1 MWAAVQRLFQ
11 WHLSGLKKILGQ
23 LFSNCQMWCQSPQE
37 YVEKEGF
44 VGKIDTYAGNYY
56 TEKPTPSWTSYPN
69 YQNLK
74 LIEGEH
80 YVTLSETRLN
90 TEQNSFLVSI
100 DLRC

>member
-1 MWAAVQRLFQ
+1 MGGGSAAFSMAFIRA
-11 WHLSGLKKILGQ
+11 KKDIRATVFELP
-23 LFSNCQMWCQSPQE
+23 NVVPITQE